1 MKSRFSVPLLIAPI
15 IRPGTRA
22 ARAIVAV
29 VVLSLPVVITAQQPV
44 SRLKGRVVTDRGEP
58 ISNAEVRVEA
68 FHGYAAGT
76 FAGQRTFST
85 TTDAKGDWNV
95 LGLKSGIWLF
105 EVIPPGHLPES
116 VALPIQLL
124 TTVSSG
130 ASALLLQWQLIL
142 KPIAPPDTG
151 AWLVLREASEAAR
164 AGRSAEASAALSRV
178 PDDADADYL
187 AAAGRVSL
195 LARDFDQA
203 HRYFVR
209 ALERDPSSYRAAIG
223 VASVLLIRRDFDM
236 ASRAFDAARSRTH
249 DRSEQRFLSAA
260 LGDLATIRV
269 R

>member
-1 MKSRFSVPLLIAPI
+1 MIASRSRLRRSAGALAAVALSFPI
-15 IRPGTRA
+15 LVG
-22 ARAIVAV
+22 
-29 VVLSLPVVITAQQPV
+29 AQQPV
-44 SRLKGRVVTDRGEP
+44 SRLKGRIVTERGEP
-58 ISNAEVRVEA
+58 IANAEVRVEA

-76 FAGQRTFST
+76 FAGQRTFSAKS
-85 TTDAKGDWNV
+85 DAKGDWNI

-105 EVIPPGHLPES
+105 EVIAPGQLPES

-124 TTVSSG
+124 TTISSG
-130 ASALLLQWQLIL
+130 ASASLLQWQLIL
-142 KPIAPPDTG
+142 KPIAPPDSES
-151 AWLVLREASEAAR
+151 WRVLHEASEAAR
-164 AGRSAEASAALSRV
+164 AGRSAEATAALGRV

-195 LARDFDQA
+195 LARDLDQA
-203 HRYFVR
+203 QRYFVR

-260 LGDLATIRV
+260 LTDLATIRV